1 MYYDAIDKISGSS
14 ANIKLRTTATQ
25 SMRLYT
31 TCEWVDNGY
40 GSIVARYTSN
50 SVTVYLNPTSSDSFV
65 IVTCTTDKGV
75 EKLMGTW
82 IRINGSSYSG
92 FVSSNVTDG
101 GTATGG
107 SGGSGMYGVK
117 IYSYNLSSASPYI
130 TCQQLLQAVTTHDH
144 TYTVKKYYYSSS
156 L

>member
-1 MYYDAIDKISGSS
+1 MEEIEGSS
-14 ANIKLRTTATQ
+14 ISINLRTTATQ

-31 TCEWVDNGY
+31 TREWVDNGY
-40 GSIVARYTSN
+40 GSVIARYTSN

-92 FVSSNVTDG
+92 FVASNVTDG
-101 GTATGG
+101 GTVSGG

-117 IYSYNLSSASPYI
+117 IYSYNLTSASPYI
-130 TCQQLLQAVTTHDH
+130 TCQQLLQSVSEHDH

>member
-1 MYYDAIDKISGSS
+1 MRNDALDKISGSS

-31 TCEWVDNGY
+31 TVTWVDTGY
-40 GSIVARYTSN
+40 GSVVARYTSN

-92 FVSSNVTDG
+92 FVASNVTDG
-101 GTATGG
+101 GTVSGG
-107 SGGSGMYGVK
+107 SGGSGMRGVE
-117 IYSYNLSSASPYI
+117 IYSYNLSSANPYI
-130 TCQQLLQAVTTHDH
+130 TCQQLLQSVTTHDH

>member
-25 SMRLYT
+25 GMRLYT
-31 TCEWVDNGY
+31 TREWVDNGY

-101 GTATGG
+101 GTVTGG

-117 IYSYNLSSASPYI
+117 IYSYNLTIASPYI
-130 TCQQLLQAVTTHDH
+130 TCQQLLQSVTEHDH